1 MLRLSDIASLRGGC
15 EKLTNQSC
23 KNAHKMP
30 RPSFSAL
37 KGRGKW
43 RLGAMGINNVVC
55 KTEILRLEK
64 KQHKYTNYKLS
75 R

>member
-1 MLRLSDIASLRGGC
+1 
-15 EKLTNQSC
+15 
-23 KNAHKMP
+23 MP